1 MEYRIEKLESE
12 LTAIKLDL
20 GILKATVATKADLA
34 EAITG
39 TRTSIADAKSTIIMW
54 TVGAIFLAQV
64 LPGLL
69 SKLGL
74 Q

>member
-1 MEYRIEKLESE
+1 MEHRIEKLESE
-12 LTAIKLDL
+12 LTAIMIDL
-20 GILKATVATKADLA
+20 GILKANSATKTDLA
-34 EAITG
+34 EA
-39 TRTSIADAKSTIIMW
+39 KSAIFMW

>member
-1 MEYRIEKLESE
+1 MEHRIEKLESE
-12 LTAIKLDL
+12 LTAIMIAL
-20 GILKATVATKADLA
+20 GILKANSATKTDLA
-34 EAITG
+34 EA
-39 TRTSIADAKSTIIMW
+39 KSAIIMW

>member
-1 MEYRIEKLESE
+1 MEHRIEKLESE
-12 LTAIKLDL
+12 LTAIMIAL
-20 GILKATVATKADLA
+20 GILKANSATKTDLA
-34 EAITG
+34 EA
-39 TRTSIADAKSTIIMW
+39 KSAIIMW

-64 LPGLL
+64 LRGLL